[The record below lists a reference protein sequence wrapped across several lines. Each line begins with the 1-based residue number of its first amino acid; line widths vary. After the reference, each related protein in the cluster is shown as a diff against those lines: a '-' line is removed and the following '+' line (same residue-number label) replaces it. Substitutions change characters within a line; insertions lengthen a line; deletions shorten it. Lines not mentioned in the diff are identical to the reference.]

1 MYKLKVIPIGSFL
14 GVVLPQAVLDKLRV
28 KKGDVVYLT
37 EAPDGFRVTPIS
49 AEFAEQMEAAEE
61 VTGEDRDILRALA
74 K

>member
-61 VTGEDRDILRALA
+61 VTREDRDILRALA